1 MANGPIRVAIVEDDK
16 GIRELMGSTLQR
28 ERDIRLVRTF
38 PNADDFQEA
47 FPAMEFDVV
56 VMDINMPGTN
66 GIEAIRATKPL
77 RPTTQFLVVTV
88 FENPTY
94 IFQALC
100 AGATGYLVKDAESDV
115 LVAAVREISAGGSPM
130 SPSIARMVVNSMH
143 GQAAGAMQEELLTL
157 REREVLDA
165 LANGLMYKQ
174 IAGKLVISVGT
185 VQNHVRH
192 IYEKLQVHS
201 RAEAVRRVFPDRPF
215 SDG

>member
-1 MANGPIRVAIVEDDK
+1 MATGPVRVAIVEDDK
-16 GIRELMGSTLQR
+16 GIRDLMRSTIER
-28 ERDIRLVRTF
+28 EPDMRVVRTF
-38 PNADDFQEA
+38 PNADDFLEA
-47 FPAMEFDVV
+47 FPKLELDVV
-56 VMDINMPGTN
+56 IMDINMPGTN
-66 GIEAIRATKPL
+66 GIEGIRATKPM
-77 RPTTQFLVVTV
+77 RPATQFLVVTV

-100 AGATGYLVKDAESDV
+100 AGATGYLVKDADSDA
-115 LVAAVREISAGGSPM
+115 LVAAVREIAAGGSPM

-143 GQAAGAMQEELLTL
+143 GQAAEAMQEELLTL

-174 IAGKLVISVGT
+174 IASKLVISVGT

-201 RAEAVRRVFPDRPF
+201 RTEAVRRVYPNRY
-215 SDG
+215 

>member
-1 MANGPIRVAIVEDDK
+1 MATGPVRVAIVEDDK
-16 GIRELMGSTLQR
+16 GIRDLMRSTIER
-28 ERDIRLVRTF
+28 EPDMRVVRTF
-38 PNADDFQEA
+38 PNADDFLEA
-47 FPAMEFDVV
+47 FPTLELDVV
-56 VMDINMPGTN
+56 IMDINMPGTN
-66 GIEAIRATKPL
+66 GIEGIRTTKPK
-77 RPTTQFLVVTV
+77 RPATQFLVVTV

-100 AGATGYLVKDAESDV
+100 AGATGYLVKDADSDV
-115 LVAAVREISAGGSPM
+115 LVAAVREIAAGGSPM

-143 GQAAGAMQEELLTL
+143 GQPTGAMQEELLTL

-174 IAGKLVISVGT
+174 IASKLVISVGT

-201 RAEAVRRVFPDRPF
+201 RTEAVRRVYPNRY
-215 SDG
+215 

>member
-1 MANGPIRVAIVEDDK
+1 MANPSIRVAIVEDDK
-16 GIRELMGSTLQR
+16 GIRDLMRSTVER
-28 ERDIRLVRTF
+28 EPDMRVVRTF
-38 PNADDFQEA
+38 PNADDFLEA
-47 FPAMEFDVV
+47 FPKLDLDVV
-56 VMDINMPGTN
+56 IMDINMPGTN
-66 GIEAIRATKPL
+66 GIEGIRATKPR

-100 AGATGYLVKDAESDV
+100 AGATGYLVKDADSDV
-115 LVAAVREISAGGSPM
+115 LVAAVREIAAGGSPM

-174 IAGKLVISVGT
+174 IASKLVISVGT

-201 RAEAVRRVFPDRPF
+201 RTEAVKKIYPDRR
-215 SDG
+215 